1 MYAALP
7 MYDLAAVRPVTDAL
21 WRGIRDN
28 LRRHGIAAPDA
39 LTHDVPLAEGWLRPD
54 LVVSQTC
61 GLPFVRHLRGKV
73 RLVGAVD
80 HGLPDIP
87 PGHYCSR
94 IVVRREDLAQGGR
107 ALADYRGRCCA
118 FNAPDSQ
125 SGAGAMR
132 HLVMPLQQQ
141 GRFFGRTLQTGSHFA
156 AMTAVAEQRADIA
169 AVDAATWRLAE
180 QHLPEAR
187 ALTVL
192 TSSEPTPGLPLI
204 TALDGPAEP
213 LFRAITAA
221 LAALTQVQRSAIGIH
236 GLVPRAEA
244 DFAPVAAW
252 DAEAKAAGYR
262 ELDG

>member
-7 MYDLAAVRPVTDAL
+7 MYDLAAVNQVTDAL
-21 WRGIRDN
+21 WSGIRDH
-28 LRRHGIAAPDA
+28 LRHNGLSAPDG
-39 LTHDVPLAEGWLRPD
+39 LNRDVPLAQGWLRRD
-54 LVVSQTC
+54 LVLSQTC

-73 RLVGAVD
+73 QLVGAVD
-80 HGLPDIP
+80 QGLPGIAA
-87 PGHYCSR
+87 GNYCSR
-94 IVVRREDLAQGGR
+94 IVVRREDWAMGGT

-132 HLVMPLQQQ
+132 HLVMPLLQ
-141 GRFFGRTLQTGSHFA
+141 GARFFGQTLQTGSHFA
-156 AMTAVAEQRADIA
+156 AITAVAEARADIA
-169 AVDAATWRLAE
+169 AIDAATWRLAE
-180 QHLPEAR
+180 QHLPAAG

-204 TALDGPAEP
+204 TALGGPVQP
-213 LFRAITAA
+213 LFAAVNAA
-221 LAALTQVQRSAIGIH
+221 LAALSAAQRDAIGFHRI
-236 GLVPRAEA
+236 VPRAEA

-252 DAEAKAAGYR
+252 DAEATAARYR